1 MGLEIF
7 QKLWKKGDVLFSD
20 NVLALFAVMVA
31 KLDFPIIKKKRPQE
45 KKIDKFISLLYPV
58 QLRGVLILLLFS
70 RSRKEML
77 SFVIKKIT
85 TISSNSVNFILKLE
99 LENRA

>member
-1 MGLEIF
+1 
-7 QKLWKKGDVLFSD
+7 
-20 NVLALFAVMVA
+20 MV
-31 KLDFPIIKKKRPQE
+31 
-45 KKIDKFISLLYPV
+45 
-58 QLRGVLILLLFS
+58 
-70 RSRKEML
+70 